1 MSETLVTVVIPVYNG
16 EKFLEETILSAVNSQ
31 HRPLEIIV
39 VNDGST
45 DDTEQL
51 LVDLVARHEGR
62 LRTVTRTN
70 SGPAA
75 TRNFGVKNTSGE
87 YLIFLDADD
96 AFSDDA
102 LSLLREVIQD
112 NPGLGMAV
120 GGHIS
125 VSSNG
130 EEKLIQSSLS
140 LLGFT
145 PSDRSKLGVAEV
157 KAKSKL
163 EELMERRA
171 NREDARG

>member
-1 MSETLVTVVIPVYNG
+1 MSDFLFSVVIPTYNYAHT
-16 EKFLEETILSAVNSQ
+16 LCRAVDSVLRQ
-31 HRPLEIIV
+31 PGLDYELLV

-75 TRNFGVKNTSGE
+75 TRNFGVKNTSGQ

-96 AFSDDA
+96 AFCDDA

-125 VSSNG
+125 VSLKRG
-130 EEKLIQSSLS
+130 
-140 LLGFT
+140 
-145 PSDRSKLGVAEV
+145 
-157 KAKSKL
+157 
-163 EELMERRA
+163 
-171 NREDARG
+171 REIDSVIAYP